1 MFVDKFSYAISGMN
15 KEDISWSVYGNNFF
29 ININKSDAPN
39 LVDFKEWLSKNP
51 VTVEYIA
58 KEPITE
64 PLPESVQQQLQTL
77 HSENGTTHVFVDSG
91 EVEAGIKL
99 TYRKEI

>member
-1 MFVDKFSYAISGMN
+1 MGLGSDTTPEEN
-15 KEDISWSVYGNNFF
+15 KGAVIKYLTDH
-29 ININKSDAPN
+29 P
-39 LVDFKEWLSKNP
+39 LHC
-51 VTVEYIA
+51 IA
-58 KEPITE
+58 ELNEPIFE
-64 PLPESVQQQLQTL
+64 PLPESVQAQLSTL